1 MELNLR
7 SVFFRF
13 LEKAPRFDGALGAL
27 EWLNARINALVET
40 VLLGDEDDEDDDA
53 VRDDLDDL
61 FDVREELREEPRRDP
76 RENPRETV

>member
-1 MELNLR
+1 MC
-7 SVFFRF
+7 FRF

-40 VLLGDEDDEDDDA
+40 VLLGDEDDDD

-61 FDVREELREEPRRDP
+61 FDVREDRREEAREEPLQDP
-76 RENPRETV
+76 RQDD